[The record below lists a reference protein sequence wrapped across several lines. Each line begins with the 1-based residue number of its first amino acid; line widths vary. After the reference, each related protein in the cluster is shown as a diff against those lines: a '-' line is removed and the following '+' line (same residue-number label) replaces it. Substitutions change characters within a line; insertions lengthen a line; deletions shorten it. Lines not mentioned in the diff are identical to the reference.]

1 MKILVVDNGSQ
12 WTHRIWRTLRDLDV
26 ETQII
31 SNATPLDKLAD
42 VDGLVLSGGS
52 MRVGKGESDA
62 CDVGGNNFLYAK
74 EFGKPVL
81 GICAGFQIIAQ
92 AYGGTVKPAKKP
104 EFGAVELQVDSA
116 DDLFDSLPKTFTVW
130 ASHNDEVASSPH
142 FITLA
147 HSKDCAI
154 HAFKHSKLPIYGTLF
169 HPEVQHTQHG
179 EAIYAN
185 FVKVCRR

>member
-1 MKILVVDNGSQ
+1 MKIFVIDNGSQ

-31 SNATPLDKLAD
+31 ANSTPLEKLKD

-62 CDVGGNNFLYAK
+62 CEVGGNNIVYAK

-92 AYGGTVKPAKKP
+92 AYGGTVKPAKTP
-104 EFGAVELQVDSA
+104 EFGAVELEIDFA
-116 DDLFDSLPKTFTVW
+116 DDLFASLSKRFTVW
-130 ASHNDEVASSPH
+130 ASHNDEVASAPH

-154 HAFKHSKLPIYGTLF
+154 HAFKHNSLPIYGTLF
-169 HPEVQHTQHG
+169 HPEVQHTQNG
-179 EAIYAN
+179 EAILEN
-185 FVKVCRR
+185 FVRVCKR